1 MVTMKEYIPRI
12 IYSPKVV
19 DVPSAWKGLEGII
32 HDIINTFGVNP
43 NLALEFGVEHGFSTS
58 ALASYF
64 KKVIGVDPF
73 GEYANFSSYLNTMR
87 TLKDYLNVS
96 LVDMKYE
103 DFIKV
108 DIYDRYDLIHVD
120 ISNPDHNY
128 ATTYP
133 CGEWSIQH
141 SDCVIFHD
149 TISYPDVMRVC
160 EDLSNKYNLDFYNF
174 PLYNGLGILAKRH
187 E

>member
-1 MVTMKEYIPRI
+1 MKEYIPRV
-12 IYSPKVV
+12 IYTPKVV
-19 DVPSAWKGLEGII
+19 DVPSAWKGLEGIL
-32 HDIINTFGVNP
+32 HDLINRFGINP

-64 KKVIGVDPF
+64 RKVIGVDPF
-73 GEYANFSSYLNTMR
+73 GEYANFSSYLTTMR
-87 TLKDYLNVS
+87 TLRDYPNVS
-96 LVDMKYE
+96 LVNMGYE

-108 DIYDRYDLIHVD
+108 DVYDRYDLIHVD

-133 CGEWSIQH
+133 CGEWSVQH

-160 EDLSNKYNLDFYNF
+160 KDLANKYDLEFYNF
-174 PLYNGLGILAKRH
+174 PDYNGLGILVRKY